1 MGVNKGAAMKKA
13 PVVFVALGV
22 SFDKNATTFSI
33 SAGLVYALSKP
44 RI

>member
-1 MGVNKGAAMKKA
+1 MKKA

-33 SAGLVYALSKP
+33 SAGPVYALSKP